1 MPTLKVVTDTNKEP
15 KIAHRT
21 DTETAGAADKEA
33 CILKYLRS
41 LECEAEKKHGDDDD
55 WRYGRYLVHG
65 LLIAAMENAER
76 TAH

>member
-1 MPTLKVVTDTNKEP
+1 MPTLKIVTDTNNES
-15 KIAHRT
+15 KIKHGT
-21 DTETAGAADKEA
+21 DTDTAGAADKEA

-55 WRYGRYLVHG
+55 WRYGRYLVQG

-76 TAH
+76 STH